1 MLGLGN
7 NLAGGTGTLWSPY
20 SISSLLHYYSFD
32 TGQTITDIDDVD
44 HVTTWAD
51 QKGSNDA
58 SAEDQDTSGGVD
70 AVEAPKYSSGSVLFN
85 NTNDWLKFD
94 SALELGAFSMY
105 IRMESNDVAGDVIV
119 ENTDSSEFWK
129 IQSTGGGPPAVTEA
143 RIKIDSERNDYTFSP
158 LSVDTKFNIGVE
170 RTSAGVIMMYVNG
183 SSTTLAG
190 SNDGTVNIDNTT
202 LFNRIGAPVVTCKVY
217 EIVICSDALSAFDR
231 ANLNTY
237 LNLI

>member
-1 MLGLGN
+1 LGLGN

-32 TGQTITDIDDVD
+32 TGQTITDIGGVD

-105 IRMESNDVAGDVIV
+105 IRMESNDVAGDVIL
-119 ENTDSSEFWK
+119 ESTDSGEFWK
-129 IQSTGGGPPAVTEA
+129 IQTSTQA
-143 RIKIDSERNDYTFSP
+143 RIKIDSERNDYTFSA
-158 LSVDTKFNIGVE
+158 LSTDTKFNIGVE
-170 RTSAGVIMMYVNG
+170 RTSAGVIMIYVNG